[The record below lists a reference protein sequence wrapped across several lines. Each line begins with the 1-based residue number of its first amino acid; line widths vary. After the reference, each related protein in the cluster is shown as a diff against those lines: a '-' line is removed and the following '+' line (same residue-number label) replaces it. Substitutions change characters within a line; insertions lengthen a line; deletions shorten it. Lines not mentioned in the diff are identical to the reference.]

1 MELIR
6 VQGSVFRSG
15 EGAVRSTG
23 MLMPVVMIGSTG
35 IRMGFGRSM
44 PSRCIGNRPARF
56 GGAVCKM
63 RARVVQDGDVMLVC
77 EVICA

>member
-1 MELIR
+1 MGD
-6 VQGSVFRSG
+6 VY
-15 EGAVRSTG
+15 
-23 MLMPVVMIGSTG
+23 
-35 IRMGFGRSM
+35 GFGGGWMLFGLLEECSDD
-44 PSRCIGNRPARF
+44 SPARF